1 MNRLSCCPSVKH
13 APGPSGANVDGQG
26 SSYDSPPVTP
36 YELEVVDSDR
46 ENVTLLEL
54 RGELDLTNASDV
66 ERQVTG
72 LAGGRPGLV
81 LDLNSVAFIDSAALQ
96 MLFRL
101 ARRFDG
107 PQLGLV
113 LAPGALVART
123 LAIVGLGEVAS
134 IGSTVDELVVEP
146 RS

>member
-1 MNRLSCCPSVKH
+1 M
-13 APGPSGANVDGQG
+13 
-26 SSYDSPPVTP
+26 TP

-46 ENVTLLEL
+46 EDVTLLEL

-66 ERQVTG
+66 ERRVTG
-72 LAGGRPGLV
+72 LAAGRPELV
-81 LDLNSVAFIDSAALQ
+81 LDLSSVAFIDSAALQ

-101 ARRFDG
+101 ARRFEG
-107 PQLGLV
+107 PRLGLV

>member
-1 MNRLSCCPSVKH
+1 M
-13 APGPSGANVDGQG
+13 
-26 SSYDSPPVTP
+26 TP

>member
-1 MNRLSCCPSVKH
+1 MPP
-13 APGPSGANVDGQG
+13 APRAQTLTGRDRRIILA
-26 SSYDSPPVTP
+26 PVTP

-46 ENVTLLEL
+46 EDVTLLEL

-66 ERQVTG
+66 ERQVIG
-72 LAGGRPGLV
+72 LAAGRPGLV

-107 PQLGLV
+107 PRLGLV

-134 IGSTVDELVVEP
+134 IGSTVDALVVEP